1 MYDLLVTNGR
11 VIDPSQNIDGQMDV
25 AIQDGK
31 ISRIAKDISVD
42 DAKETMDV

>member
-25 AIQDGK
+25 VKMKPGAK
-31 ISRIAKDISVD
+31 LRI
-42 DAKETMDV
+42 